1 MEPVEILHKEKRSKR
16 KRKLIVDEE
25 KILASTTISN
35 QLANTGDIV
44 KPATLA
50 PPTKMRMK
58 LKETSTNDKLFNL
71 PTIDNISPQ
80 IRNLIVQNLTAKIAL
95 DQDLDETAE
104 KMDIDEIESPR
115 EADIDAAEEQIKSPR
130 SPRKRKSAHSADTGD
145 QTTADGLSFEAER
158 PIEEENEINLE
169 HFDGVGEF
177 IPEEENRVDV
187 ELNEPEIPESQM
199 TDEQGSGERDEEFL
213 ERRWTKRTQQLMHT
227 LKRELKAKESV
238 SLDSLAKDGN
248 RKQVACKFYSCL
260 LLKRDNEVEFQQK
273 NAFGKILISKGPCFY
288 TA

>member
-25 KILASTTISN
+25 KILASSTISN
-35 QLANTGDIV
+35 QLANTEDIV

-50 PPTKMRMK
+50 PPTKLRMK

-71 PTIDNISPQ
+71 PTMDNISPQ
-80 IRNLIVQNLTAKIAL
+80 IRILIVQNLTTKIAV
-95 DQDLDETAE
+95 DQDVDETAE

-115 EADIDAAEEQIKSPR
+115 EADAVEEQIRSPR
-130 SPRKRKSAHSADTGD
+130 SPRKRKSAQSADAGD

-177 IPEEENRVDV
+177 IPEEESRVDM

-227 LKRELKAKESV
+227 LKRELKTKDSV
-238 SLDSLAKDGN
+238 SLDSLAKGGN

-260 LLKRDNEVEFQQK
+260 LLKRDNEVELQQK
-273 NAFGKILISKGPCFY
+273 NAFGTILVSKGPCFY
-288 TA
+288 AA